1 LYYYIVLVE
10 LGDGTQKSLV
20 FSLYKDQDLHT
31 QIQKLLGM
39 PIRILDLKVLGDWSK
54 KDGRDFSTPIL

>member
-1 LYYYIVLVE
+1 MYYYIVLVE

-20 FSLYKDQDLHT
+20 LALDRTQDLHT
-31 QIQKLLGM
+31 QIQKLLGL

-54 KDGRDFSTPIL
+54 KDGSDSSTPIW